1 MAGQP
6 GKKVKQDISTF
17 LTTSKNLQQP
27 GQGEQLKNA
36 YSDITK
42 NVTQAKDTAGQQ
54 AQTKTADVATKT
66 SKDTLAAGTK
76 VDQTSY
82 TQPTVKAYTAPL
94 TSNASNNAS
103 QVGGMESFLNY
114 APPSSSQAATDTTNA
129 TVDLNKQVAAGKEAI
144 ATAGTAAMEAGDKY
158 LSPLEKMLNEA
169 NGRITDDAG
178 NIIGSNKSIGLV
190 AAPSTT
196 ETLAANRQAALA
208 QQDPNSNIDALRML
222 LGYNYDPRTAALSS
236 QVYQGDIAGIRGQAK
251 ADVAQSAQA
260 EAGRQRSVEDYL
272 KETGDA
278 KTRVGTARTELGT
291 NVDKFLKEAG
301 DTLDKTQKSEQGR
314 IDKASG
320 AAKGAEASRAQ
331 GVLNT
336 GGGLITTSLDSSR
349 VAAQNG
355 DKAGFEKGISDA
367 KKMLAKLTQLGAS
380 ADQIAALTRQL
391 QSMEELRGAI
401 GRSTNLGFSPIGGD
415 TATTLTF

>member
-1 MAGQP
+1 
-6 GKKVKQDISTF
+6 
-17 LTTSKNLQQP
+17 
-27 GQGEQLKNA
+27 
-36 YSDITK
+36 
-42 NVTQAKDTAGQQ
+42 
-54 AQTKTADVATKT
+54 
-66 SKDTLAAGTK
+66 
-76 VDQTSY
+76 
-82 TQPTVKAYTAPL
+82 
-94 TSNASNNAS
+94 
-103 QVGGMESFLNY
+103 
-114 APPSSSQAATDTTNA
+114 
-129 TVDLNKQVAAGKEAI
+129 
-144 ATAGTAAMEAGDKY
+144 
-158 LSPLEKMLNEA
+158 
-169 NGRITDDAG
+169 
-178 NIIGSNKSIGLV
+178 
-190 AAPSTT
+190 
-196 ETLAANRQAALA
+196 
-208 QQDPNSNIDALRML
+208 ML